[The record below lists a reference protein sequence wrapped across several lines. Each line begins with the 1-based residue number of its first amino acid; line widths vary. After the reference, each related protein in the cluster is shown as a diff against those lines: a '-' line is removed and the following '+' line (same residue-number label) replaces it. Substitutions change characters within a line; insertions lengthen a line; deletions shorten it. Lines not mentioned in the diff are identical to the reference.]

1 MVQNRLELLELTTE
15 QARTSGSRTSTDI
28 STNSW
33 ILLVRRVQGINTTL
47 IKMDDIEG
55 GEGKGRRA
63 EDEGDED
70 EEEEED
76 EDEDEEAN
84 GSCTQK
90 RRRRPR

>member
-47 IKMDDIEG
+47 IKMDDMEG
-55 GEGKGRRA
+55 GEGKGRA
-63 EDEGDED
+63 EDEGDE
-70 EEEEED
+70 EEEED
-76 EDEDEEAN
+76 GDEEAN

>member
-47 IKMDDIEG
+47 IKMDDMEG
-55 GEGKGRRA
+55 GEGKGRA
-63 EDEGDED
+63 EDEGDE
-70 EEEEED
+70 EEE